1 MSKSNYDP
9 LQLHLAGLDV
19 DEWATTFT
27 EIESLLGF
35 RLPKSARAFNAWWSN
50 SLKGPS
56 GTVAWRHAGFR
67 ASVKMQE
74 ERVIFRRGLE
84 RPLSKKALRAAARA
98 SKSPKSVR
106 ASLMAE
112 VKKLYD
118 QQGVEALSKPFLKK
132 AGLYYRLASAKV
144 RQAELLEHLGIA
156 DEYGK
161 HRGRIY
167 AGRFVPR
174 RTFEEMVEAIRTI
187 AEVKAGLPTMEWFRK
202 NGHSGLI
209 TDIFR
214 TGHSWEEVRSV
225 LGDFASSH
233 FRTSRIGIRWRS
245 QPEASFSDF
254 LYARGIRHRRGER
267 YDAGYAEASGRHRG
281 HYDVHFATP
290 DGREVDVE
298 IWGDLPDKLSDGR
311 YASTRAAKE
320 RWNANNPNFLGIQ
333 YVDCLSDARLTAI
346 LEPFIGVIEPFRF
359 EKPQDPYIE
368 ASHWTDSD
376 ELLKTCRQLA
386 AQQPDGLLPN
396 ESWMRKRGRYADRE
410 GPAYNTL
417 AVRINQWL
425 GGTRR
430 AREFLGQ
437 AEHSTEDWTP
447 EKAIAA
453 WRKFEEQHGVTPTQA
468 TGRLHRDR
476 LPAGVLQW
484 GQAIRGACVRY
495 GVLDEARRGRSA
507 RRIKWTAD
515 TLAAAWVEFNE
526 KYGVPVNLSVGKSG
540 AKYPRSQLNEASRIY
555 SAALRLGLVDW
566 LKGKNK

>member
-1 MSKSNYDP
+1 
-9 LQLHLAGLDV
+9 
-19 DEWATTFT
+19 
-27 EIESLLGF
+27 
-35 RLPKSARAFNAWWSN
+35 
-50 SLKGPS
+50 
-56 GTVAWRHAGFR
+56 
-67 ASVKMQE
+67 
-74 ERVIFRRGLE
+74 
-84 RPLSKKALRAAARA
+84 
-98 SKSPKSVR
+98 
-106 ASLMAE
+106 
-112 VKKLYD
+112 
-118 QQGVEALSKPFLKK
+118 
-132 AGLYYRLASAKV
+132 
-144 RQAELLEHLGIA
+144 
-156 DEYGK
+156 
-161 HRGRIY
+161 
-167 AGRFVPR
+167 
-174 RTFEEMVEAIRTI
+174 
-187 AEVKAGLPTMEWFRK
+187 
-202 NGHSGLI
+202 
-209 TDIFR
+209 
-214 TGHSWEEVRSV
+214 
-225 LGDFASSH
+225 
-233 FRTSRIGIRWRS
+233 
-245 QPEASFSDF
+245 
-254 LYARGIRHRRGER
+254 
-267 YDAGYAEASGRHRG
+267 
-281 HYDVHFATP
+281 
-290 DGREVDVE
+290 
-298 IWGDLPDKLSDGR
+298 LPDKLSDGR